1 MSRGIACDFWG
12 AVLGE
17 RGWWL
22 LALSA
27 LSVLACAHADRFATD
42 MLALAAAEPAH
53 PYADRFADRPERLRA
68 EGPAPSVCG

>member
-22 LALSA
+22 LALSV
-27 LSVLACAHADRFATD
+27 LSCAHADRFEAD
-42 MLALAAAEPAH
+42 MLVLAAAEPVLAAAEPALAAAEPA
-53 PYADRFADRPERLRA
+53 
-68 EGPAPSVCG
+68 PSLCV

>member
-27 LSVLACAHADRFATD
+27 LSVLACAHADRFEAD
-42 MLALAAAEPAH
+42 MLVLAAAEPVLAAAEPA
-53 PYADRFADRPERLRA
+53 
-68 EGPAPSVCG
+68 PSLCG